1 MLNYQKQFPG
11 DPIYMPAQTRTQSST
26 EEDSN
31 TLVVVVPAWGVLCA
45 RPVALR
51 VLRRDNEQGRDRRAA
66 TAVAD
71 RQQDRTGLSQS
82 MVDRICGP
90 RSNYG
95 NFPFLRRATISNLS
109 HGTHHT
115 IHCKRFCTEL
125 IIIISDRRRN
135 IMHWFYFSSRA
146 S

>member
-66 TAVAD
+66 TADAD
-71 RQQDRTGLSQS
+71 RQQDRIGQGCPKVWSTGF
-82 MVDRICGP
+82 VERIHI
-90 RSNYG
+90 
-95 NFPFLRRATISNLS
+95 A
-109 HGTHHT
+109 
-115 IHCKRFCTEL
+115 
-125 IIIISDRRRN
+125 IISPTAPH
-135 IMHWFYFSSRA
+135 IKPH
-146 S
+146 